1 MKMKALAGRI
11 SKKRIVT
18 EGRGSWEWQDAFR
31 VATYVATLMD
41 DGRILWKAAYHGP
54 KLSAPQMYHNIAKG
68 GRLMA
73 EWGMGSLH
81 NAPVPFSYAVACI
94 GKRATSRIEQHGW
107 KFHRPPELAT

>member
-1 MKMKALAGRI
+1 MKMKTLAGRI

-18 EGRGSWEWQDAFR
+18 ERRGSWEWKDAFR
-31 VATYVATLMD
+31 VATYSATLMD

-73 EWGMGSLH
+73 EWGLGSLH
-81 NAPVPFSYAVACI
+81 NTPVPFGYAVACI
-94 GKRATSRIEQHGW
+94 GKRAASKIESHGW
-107 KFHRPPELAT
+107 KFHRPPEVVR